1 MTEATEPV
9 EEPTDTEQPAG
20 ELTEETSSEHDEN
33 SGLEKT
39 GKSGSHDAENDE
51 DAADESSS
59 ETDVS
64 KLRSEAAS
72 WRKKFRDAET
82 EIDTLR
88 RELFTAKVR
97 ETGRLADASDME
109 FDAAALDDKD
119 ALDTAIN
126 ELLESKPHLKARS
139 FGNVGQHDRQEP
151 AAVSLGAILRNG
163 A

>member
-9 EEPTDTEQPAG
+9 EEPTETEQPAG
-20 ELTEETSSEHDEN
+20 ELTDET
-33 SGLEKT
+33 
-39 GKSGSHDAENDE
+39 GSENDE
-51 DAADESSS
+51 NGGLEESPESGSGDGEESSS

-88 RELFTAKVR
+88 RALFTAKVR
-97 ETGRLADASDME
+97 ETGRLADATDME
-109 FDAAALDDKD
+109 FDADALNDKD
-119 ALDTAIN
+119 ALESAIN
-126 ELLESKPHLKARS
+126 ELLETKPHLKART
-139 FGNVGQHDRQEP
+139 FGNVGQHDREEP
-151 AAVSLGAILRNG
+151 SAVSLGAILRKG

>member
-9 EEPTDTEQPAG
+9 EEPTETEQPAG
-20 ELTEETSSEHDEN
+20 ELTDET
-33 SGLEKT
+33 
-39 GKSGSHDAENDE
+39 GSENDE
-51 DAADESSS
+51 NGGLEESPESGSGDGEESSS

-88 RELFTAKVR
+88 RALFTAKVR

-109 FDAAALDDKD
+109 FDAD
-119 ALDTAIN
+119 ALNDEDALESAIN
-126 ELLESKPHLKARS
+126 ELLETKPHLKART
-139 FGNVGQHDRQEP
+139 FGNVGQHDREEP
-151 AAVSLGAILRNG
+151 SAVSLGAILRKG